1 MVTEKKFEKLE
12 NSQASLTLTIDAASI
27 EKAYAEKLGKY
38 VKEVELPGFRKG
50 HVPASV
56 LERKFGDQIRSEVTF
71 DLMEEELKATI
82 PTLDEKERPLTY
94 CVPELQ
100 NEESLVP
107 FKKDS
112 DVTFTVKYDI
122 KPEFELP
129 QYKGLE
135 IEYEDKEVTDKD
147 VEDEIERLRDQNA
160 IVVNKSTPAEL
171 GDIATVDYDVIDED
185 GNIDADFS
193 RNDFSLTLGKTANAF
208 KLDDDIVGMS
218 TGEKKTIERTYAS
231 DAEDAPEDEFKGH
244 SWKIELTLTKL
255 KKRELPEVDDDFAQ
269 DVKSEYKTVDDLK
282 KGVRSDLEKK
292 IEEYRKNAKEKA
304 VIDAILK
311 NVSITVPETMIDTI
325 NENKWDSFTRQFGGE
340 ENFLKMFKGSIKK
353 ESYTSMWREESAED
367 AKRELVLTAIAD
379 KENFEVT
386 DAELEEKGKDYL
398 PQLSDEQKKAYKE
411 YLAEEVKYEKVVPF
425 LLENNTFKAAAK
437 KDEE

>member
-56 LERKFGDQIRSEVTF
+56 LERKFGDQIRNEVTF

-135 IEYEDKEVTDKD
+135 VEYEDKEVTDKD
-147 VEDEIERLRDQNA
+147 VDDEIERLRDQNA

-171 GDIATVDYDVIDED
+171 GDIATVDYDVVDEN
-185 GNIDADFS
+185 GGIDADFS

-218 TGEKKTIERTYAS
+218 NGEKKTIERTYAE

-269 DVKSEYKTVDDLK
+269 DVKDEYKTVDDLK

-292 IEEYRKNAKEKA
+292 IEEYRKNAKETA
-304 VIDAILK
+304 VVDAILK

-325 NENKWDSFTRQFGGE
+325 NENKWDNLTRQFGGE

-398 PQLSDEQKKAYKE
+398 SQLSDEQKKAYKE

>member
-56 LERKFGDQIRSEVTF
+56 LERKFGDQIRNEVTF

-135 IEYEDKEVTDKD
+135 VEYEDKEVTDKD

-160 IVVNKSTPAEL
+160 IVVNKSTPAEM
-171 GDIATVDYDVIDED
+171 GDIATVDYDVVDEN
-185 GNIDADFS
+185 GGIDADFS

-218 TGEKKTIERTYAS
+218 TGEKKTIERTYAE

-269 DVKSEYKTVDDLK
+269 DVKEEYKTVDDLK

-292 IEEYRKNAKEKA
+292 IEEYRKNAKETA
-304 VIDAILK
+304 VVDAILK

-325 NENKWDSFTRQFGGE
+325 NENKWDALTRQFGGE

-398 PQLSDEQKKAYKE
+398 SQLSDEQKKAYKE

>member
-12 NSQASLTLTIDAASI
+12 NSQASLTLTVDAASI

-38 VKEVELPGFRKG
+38 VREVELPGFRKG

-56 LERKFGDQIRSEVTF
+56 LERKFGDQIRNEVTF
-71 DLMEEELKATI
+71 DVMEENLKATI
-82 PTLDEKERPLTY
+82 PTLDEKEQPLPY

-100 NEESLVP
+100 EEEGLLP
-107 FKKDS
+107 FKKDT

-135 IEYEDKEVTDKD
+135 VEYEDKEVTDKD

-160 IVVNKSTPAEL
+160 IVVNKSTPAET
-171 GDIATVDYDVIDED
+171 GDIATVDYDVVDED
-185 GNIDADFS
+185 GGIDGDFS
-193 RNDFSLTLGKTANAF
+193 RKEFSLTLGKTNNAF
-208 KLDDDIVGMS
+208 KLDEDIVGMS
-218 TGEKKTIERTYAS
+218 TGEKKTIERTYAA

-244 SWKIELTLTKL
+244 SYKIELTLTKL

-282 KGVRSDLEKK
+282 KGVRNDLEKK
-292 IEEYRKNAKEKA
+292 VEESRKNAKEQA
-304 VIDAILK
+304 VIDALLK
-311 NVSITVPETMIDTI
+311 NVSITVPASMIEMI
-325 NENKWDSFTRQFGGE
+325 NNNKWDNLTSQFGGE
-340 ENFLKMFKGSIKK
+340 ENFLKMFKGSIQKD
-353 ESYTSMWREESAED
+353 SYTSMWSEESALD
-367 AKRELVLTAIAD
+367 AKRELVLSEIAD
-379 KENFEVT
+379 REDFEIT
-386 DAELEEKGKDYL
+386 DAEIEEKGKDYL
-398 PQLSDEQKKAYKE
+398 SQLSDEQKESYKK
-411 YLAEEVKYEKVVPF
+411 YLRDEIKYEKVVPF